1 MKIAYRTTLREMP
14 SILAGLLAAYLATRI
29 EAGPWTGEQYAAIV
43 LILAVLAHLIGCALP
58 RRAVHP

>member
-1 MKIAYRTTLREMP
+1 MKITYRTILSDLP
-14 SILAGLLAAYLATRI
+14 SFLAGLLATYLATRI